1 MKKLICIAFLLHQ
14 SLFCNE
20 INSPFEVTIN
30 EEKIETID
38 KSEKKSLFQYIVLQQ
53 VIENSSSHIPKKSL
67 FEHIQNYY
75 SSK

>member
-1 MKKLICIAFLLHQ
+1 MKKLICITFLLHQ
-14 SLFCNE
+14 SLFCNK

-38 KSEKKSLFQYIVLQQ
+38 KSEKKSLLQYILLQEA
-53 VIENSSSHIPKKSL
+53 IENSSSHIPKKSL
-67 FEHIQNYY
+67 FEYIQNYY